1 MKKDLNENL
10 GNSSICIHAG
20 NELYAKG
27 VPTAVKPPIFMS
39 SNYRLPTDG
48 TEPDWSGI
56 ETYIYSRNGSVNQ
69 FILEEKLARLE
80 KAESCVVL
88 ASGVSALAST
98 FFTFLK
104 SGDHVICSQVCY
116 AAVNLLFRYYLPDK
130 YNIEVSLVD
139 TTDIEEVRKAVK
151 PNTRLIHVE
160 TPGNPTTG
168 ISDLREISKIAKEI
182 GALLSVDGTFA
193 SPICQSPLDLGA
205 DLLIHSMTKYINGH
219 GDSLGGCVLGKKELI
234 DRIKTEAMVNVGGVI
249 SPFNAW
255 LIARGMVTLPIRMKQ
270 ICNNAMEVASFL
282 ENHSR
287 VRFIYYPGLESHP
300 QHELAKRQMK
310 NGFSGMMAFG
320 LKASEEE
327 HYELLS
333 HLKMI
338 VHAVSLGDGESLI
351 VYNSKDN
358 EKMKLYPEEFREGFY
373 RFSVG
378 LEDAEDIIADLDQA
392 LDAVFKK

>member
-1 MKKDLNENL
+1 
-10 GNSSICIHAG
+10 
-20 NELYAKG
+20 
-27 VPTAVKPPIFMS
+27 
-39 SNYRLPTDG
+39 
-48 TEPDWSGI
+48 
-56 ETYIYSRNGSVNQ
+56 YIYSRNGSVNQ

-139 TTDIEEVRKAVK
+139 TSDIEEVRKAVK

-282 ENHSR
+282 ENHPR